1 VKHTLSLIAL
11 LIGIGAVAACGT
23 AVTQQDRAMDTTT
36 TRHIKALEGQ
46 RILFGHQSV
55 GDNLMDGLTE
65 LVAANAEAGL
75 KVVRVDD
82 TAAAAGDGLFHFH
95 VGKNG
100 DPLLKLSDFAK
111 RVESASDPF
120 DIAMVKLCYV
130 DITQRTD
137 VTALFHEYQSTMTR
151 LASKYPETRFVHIT
165 VPITGPKSGVRA
177 ALKRALGETIDP
189 SDNIT
194 REMFNAKMRDA
205 YAHTGT
211 LVDLAK
217 VESTSP
223 DGTRTTHRAGD
234 KNYFMMVG
242 EYTDDGGHLNGRG
255 KRIVVPQF
263 LQGVV
268 ESAVADSA

>member
-1 VKHTLSLIAL
+1 METS
-11 LIGIGAVAACGT
+11 
-23 AVTQQDRAMDTTT
+23 T
-36 TRHIKALEGQ
+36 TRSIKALEGR

-65 LVAANAEAGL
+65 LVEADSGARL
-75 KVVRVDD
+75 KVVRVGD
-82 TAAAAGDGLFHFH
+82 TAAAVGDGLFHFH

-100 DPLLKLSDFAK
+100 DPLLKISDFAK
-111 RVESASDPF
+111 RVETASEPF
-120 DIAMVKLCYV
+120 DVAMVKLCYV

-137 VTALFHEYQSTMTR
+137 VAALFAEYQTTMGR
-151 LASKYPETRFVHIT
+151 LASQYPDTRFVHIT
-165 VPITGPKSGVRA
+165 VPITGPKSGLKA
-177 ALKRALGETIDP
+177 TLKRALGRENIDP
-189 SDNIT
+189 GDNIT
-194 REMFNAKMRDA
+194 REMFNARMRDA

-223 DGTRTTHRAGD
+223 DGTRAVHRAGD

-255 KRIVVPQF
+255 KSVVVPQF

-268 ESAVADSA
+268 ESAGTARPAKSPAPDTSSRRPVMPASPTT